1 MALYKPAKRRLS
13 SSDPFFAQGNAE
25 SVLHSIDKQLAVS
38 VEDNAQPEVLVADSH
53 QIICHDAPCLG
64 TVVCP
69 SALAFERHYDQM
81 HRNTCSACLAI
92 FPSAHWLDLHVQEL
106 HDAFF
111 DARVARGD
119 KAFRCFLPACAKL
132 FARPGKRRLHMID
145 KHKFPVN
152 FNWALLRNGLLPI
165 DHHPRRHH
173 RQQQKSQKPLPVFD
187 ISEDM
192 DVDSLATAFAG
203 SVRVS
208 APKSISF
215 GRRGGH
221 R

>member
-38 VEDNAQPEVLVADSH
+38 VEDNAQPEELVADSH

-64 TVVCP
+64 TV
-69 SALAFERHYDQM
+69 
-81 HRNTCSACLAI
+81 
-92 FPSAHWLDLHVQEL
+92 
-106 HDAFF
+106 
-111 DARVARGD
+111 
-119 KAFRCFLPACAKL
+119 L

>member
-1 MALYKPAKRRLS
+1 MTLYKPAKRRRS
-13 SSDPFFAQGNAE
+13 SSDPFFDQGNAE
-25 SVLHSIDKQLAVS
+25 SVLHNIDKQLAVS
-38 VEDNAQPEVLVADSH
+38 VEEDNGQPGELVADSQ

-64 TVVCP
+64 AVACP

-81 HRNTCSACLAI
+81 HRNTCAMCSAI

-111 DARVARGD
+111 DACVARGD
-119 KAFRCFLPACAKL
+119 KAFRCFLPGCAKL

-152 FNWALLRNGLLPI
+152 FNWALLRNGMVPI
-165 DHHPRRHH
+165 DHHHHPRRH
-173 RQQQKSQKPLPVFD
+173 RQQKSHKPLPVS
-187 ISEDM
+187 SEDM

-215 GRRGGH
+215 GRRGG
-221 R
+221 RR

>member
-1 MALYKPAKRRLS
+1 MALYTPAKRRRS

-25 SVLHSIDKQLAVS
+25 SVLHCIDKQLAV
-38 VEDNAQPEVLVADSH
+38 VGDNNVRQLAECSH
-53 QIICHDAPCLG
+53 HIICHDAPCLG
-64 TVVCP
+64 SVVLP

-81 HRNTCSACLAI
+81 HRNTCSVCSAI

-119 KAFRCFLPACAKL
+119 KAFRCFLPTCAKL

-145 KHKFPVN
+145 KHKFPVK
-152 FNWALLRNGLLPI
+152 FNWSLLRVGLLPI
-165 DHHPRRHH
+165 DNHHHPRRHR
-173 RQQQKSQKPLPVFD
+173 RQQNQLRAPGA
-187 ISEDM
+187 SEDM
-192 DVDSLATAFAG
+192 DVDSLATTFAG
-203 SVRVS
+203 SMRVS

-221 R
+221 H

>member
-1 MALYKPAKRRLS
+1 MALYTPAKRRRS

-25 SVLHSIDKQLAVS
+25 AVLHSIDKQLAVA
-38 VEDNAQPEVLVADSH
+38 DNAQLGELVADLHSH
-53 QIICHDAPCLG
+53 HIICHDAPCLG

-81 HRNTCSACLAI
+81 HRNTCSVCSAI

-119 KAFRCFLPACAKL
+119 KAFRCFLPACVKL

-145 KHKFPVN
+145 KHKFPVS
-152 FNWALLRNGLLPI
+152 FNWTLLRDGLLPI
-165 DHHPRRHH
+165 DHHPRRHSHHH
-173 RQQQKSQKPLPVFD
+173 RQEQKSKSVSD

-203 SVRVS
+203 SVRVG